1 MRKPIAVS
9 DLLAEGKAKLER
21 LMSGAEAAGRTLV
34 AVRAVVTPEV
44 AAHVFGA
51 SLKGEELTV
60 LVDSG
65 SWATRV
71 RYVIPEL
78 APAVAAGL
86 GVAVTSVRVRVRPPP
101 SR

>member
-21 LMSGAEAAGRTLV
+21 VMSGAEAAVRTLV
-34 AVRAVVTPEV
+34 AVRAGLPVEV
-44 AAHVFGA
+44 APHVFGA
-51 SLKGEELTV
+51 MLEGDQLTV

-71 RYVIPEL
+71 RYVVPDL
-78 APAVAAGL
+78 GPLVAANL
-86 GVAVTSVRVRVRPPP
+86 GVAIAKVRVRVRPPP